1 MTHDRIQEYQFVLGD
16 IVKFDDNRDRALD
29 LLNENICVEANLGE
43 GLMKIEGY
51 EAGEIPVILP
61 SYLPEREV
69 NNFENRNLSDIFTE
83 LGFDKT

>member
-1 MTHDRIQEYQFVLGD
+1 MTHDRIQEYRFVLVD

-51 EAGEIPVILP
+51 EAGEIPVICLK
-61 SYLPEREV
+61 E
-69 NNFENRNLSDIFTE
+69 
-83 LGFDKT
+83 K